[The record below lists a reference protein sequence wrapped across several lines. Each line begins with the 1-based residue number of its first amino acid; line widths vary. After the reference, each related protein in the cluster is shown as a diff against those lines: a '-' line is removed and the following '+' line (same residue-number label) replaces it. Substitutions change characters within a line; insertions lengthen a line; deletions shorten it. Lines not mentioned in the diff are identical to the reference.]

1 MTTLFEREIGD
12 GTLSFESGKLAQ
24 KANGSVLVK
33 YYDNVLLVTATTAQP
48 REGID
53 FFPLTVDVEERLYAR
68 GKIPGSFFKRE
79 GRPSTH
85 SILMARLTD
94 RPIRPLFPK
103 DFRNEVQVIVTPL
116 SVDVTNPYDVMA
128 VVGASTALT
137 ISDIPFEGPISATR
151 IGYLDDDFI
160 VNPSYEQI
168 DKCDLDLVVAGSR
181 SGVIMMEAGANEV
194 TEDIALEAIERAQAV
209 NLSVI
214 EMQEELADE
223 YGKPNLEYTPRSYD
237 AALTATVL
245 SDTAEALDEAL
256 GMADADESGAKVA
269 ELEAEVFEKHG
280 EEHEKGVIGTAWDEA
295 QEAAFKRRVL
305 NTGERPDGRGL
316 KEIRPLSSEV
326 GLFPRTHGTGVFTRG
341 ETQVL
346 GVCTLGSVGD
356 AQKIDNLSPE
366 DEKRFMLHYNFPP
379 FSTGE
384 ARPIRSTGRREIGHG
399 MLAEKA
405 LAAVIPSNEEFPY
418 TIRVVGECLSSN
430 GSTSMATVCA
440 GTLALMDAGV
450 PIKRPVAG
458 VSVGLVTG
466 EGGQYVTLTDI
477 QGKEDHMGD
486 MDFKVAGTSRGI
498 TAIQLDMKVKYIS
511 MDMVSDALYQAMDA
525 REEILAHLSETL
537 PAHRGE
543 LNKFAP
549 RMESIKIPQDKIGMV
564 IGPGGKTIRGI
575 TDETGAS
582 VDIQEDGTVVVGSS
596 DGAAA
601 DKAIEMIQNLTKD
614 IEIGEIYTGKVV
626 RTTDFGAFI
635 ELLPG
640 KDGMVHI
647 SELANYRV
655 PTVEDEVTVGD
666 EVTVLVTD
674 VDQNGRVRLSRRA
687 LLDDSDEDDPVAAAL
702 ARQQRGRGGRG
713 GGGQRRDGGGFGG
726 GGRGGFGGG
735 GRGGFGGGQRRDGG
749 GFGGGGRDDRR
760 RGGRRD
766 DGGFG
771 GGGRGGFGGGRD
783 DFGGG
788 GRDDRRRDNRR
799 QRRDRDEYGG
809 GRGGFGGGGFGG
821 GGRDDRRRDNRRQ
834 RRDRDNRRDY
844 GRRWDD

>member
-12 GTLSFESGKLAQ
+12 GTLSFESGKLAR

-85 SILMARLTD
+85 SILIARLTD

-103 DFRNEVQVIVTPL
+103 DFRNEVQIIATPL
-116 SVDVTNPYDVMA
+116 SVDVTNPYDVMTII
-128 VVGASTALT
+128 GASTALT

-151 IGYLDDDFI
+151 IGYINDEFI

-168 DKCDLDLVVAGSR
+168 EKSDLDLVVAGSR

-194 TEDIALEAIERAQAV
+194 SEDIALEAIERAQEV

-214 EMQEELADE
+214 ELQEELAE
-223 YGKPNLEYTPRSYD
+223 LYGKPTLEYTPRSYD
-237 AALTATVL
+237 AELTATVL

-256 GMADADESGAKVA
+256 GMDDDAGNAKVA
-269 ELEAEVFEKHG
+269 DVKAEVFEKHS
-280 EEHEKGVIGTAWDEA
+280 ENYEQSVIATAFDEA

-305 NTGERPDGRGL
+305 NVGERPDGRGL

-399 MLAEKA
+399 MLAERA
-405 LAAVIPSNEEFPY
+405 LAGVLPSDEEFPY

-458 VSVGLVTG
+458 ISIGLVTG
-466 EGGQYVTLTDI
+466 EGQYVTLTDI

-525 REEILAHLSETL
+525 REEILAHISETL
-537 PAHRGE
+537 PAPRGE
-543 LNKFAP
+543 LNRYAP

-601 DKAIEMIQNLTKD
+601 DKAIQMIRDLTKE
-614 IEIGEIYTGKVV
+614 IEIGEIYTGQVV

-635 ELLPG
+635 SLLPG

-674 VDQNGRVRLSRRA
+674 VDQTGRVRLSRRA

-702 ARQQRGRGGRG
+702 ARQQRGGRG
-713 GGGQRRDGGGFGG
+713 GQRGGDRGPRRDGGGFGG

-735 GRGGFGGGQRRDGG
+735 
-749 GFGGGGRDDRR
+749 RDDRR
-760 RGGRRD
+760 RGPRRD
-766 DGGFG
+766 DFGGGRGGYGGGGFRDDRDDRGRGDRRQRRDRDRGGFDGGFG
-771 GGGRGGFGGGRD
+771 GGGRGDRRRGPRRDRRSGGGRD
-783 DFGGG
+783 
-788 GRDDRRRDNRR
+788 RDRRWN
-799 QRRDRDEYGG
+799 
-809 GRGGFGGGGFGG
+809 
-821 GGRDDRRRDNRRQ
+821 
-834 RRDRDNRRDY
+834 
-844 GRRWDD
+844 